1 MRLTEFWRRMEERF
15 GAVYARSFAA
25 DMVLSTLG
33 SRTVDQALDEG
44 ESPKDVWRA
53 VCAYLETPAH

>member
-15 GAVYARSFAA
+15 GDVYARSFAA

-44 ESPKDVWRA
+44 ESAKDVWRA